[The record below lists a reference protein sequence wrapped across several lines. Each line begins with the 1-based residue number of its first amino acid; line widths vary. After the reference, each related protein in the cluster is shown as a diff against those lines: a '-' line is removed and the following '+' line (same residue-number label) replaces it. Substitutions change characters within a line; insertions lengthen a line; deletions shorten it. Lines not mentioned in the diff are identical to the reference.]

1 MDARTPAYQQRLA
14 IARQRFAEGDNL
26 PANLLPDAVVDSWV
40 RSRAAGVQPSDR
52 WQARPD
58 DDLQPLA
65 GQDLQLASCVQ
76 PEIDRLWEH
85 IGGASWALFC
95 VNPDGVLVHA
105 RQAYDLLSPLAP
117 LQVGRRLQEQDLGTT
132 APACTLAEDKPIILT
147 GNQHYLNDFERFF
160 CVSVPLRGLRGEVLG
175 ALDITGIGDRQAGA
189 VLEQLNHAAM
199 AVENRLFAGLSDCRI
214 LSLQHDPRLLG
225 TALQGLLAV
234 AADGSIRCANRAA
247 QRLLGLNGY
256 THDHLHLEHLFDVNN
271 LLDARPVAQQLI
283 LTDGSRL
290 YGQLIEPTPHKPAPA
305 PTRLTGTATAQGS
318 DALLNQQLA
327 NAHKAFAA
335 GVPILLLGETGTGKE
350 VFARTLHEHW
360 NPQAPFV
367 AINCSAIPESL
378 IEAELFG
385 YAEGTFTGARKG
397 GSSGQL
403 AAAHGGTLL
412 LDEIGDMPA
421 ALQTRL
427 LRVLQEREI
436 TSLGSSVRRPLD
448 VRVIS
453 ATHCDLA
460 QRMTS
465 QLFREDLYYRLN
477 GLTINLPPLRQRND
491 LPLLIERLRL
501 RHGVP
506 PLHPEVLQMLQ
517 QHTWPGNIRQLE
529 QALRLAAALASGE
542 SMTLLCHLPVDLQAS
557 AHLAQPGDLQ
567 STLRHT
573 IQAALQA
580 NGGNVSVTASQLG
593 ISRTTLYKKLKD

>member
-14 IARQRFAEGDNL
+14 IARQRFAEGENL

-40 RSRAAGVQPSDR
+40 RSRAAGVQPSGG

-65 GQDLQLASCVQ
+65 EQDLQLASCVQ

-105 RQAYDLLSPLAP
+105 RQAYDLLSPLSP

-214 LSLQHDPRLLG
+214 LSLQHDPHLLD

-234 AADGSIRCANRAA
+234 ASDGSIRCANRAA

-256 THDHLHLEHLFDVNN
+256 NHDYLKLEHLFDASN

-283 LTDGSRL
+283 LTDGSKL

-305 PTRLTGTATAQGS
+305 PARLTRTATAQGS

-350 VFARTLHEHW
+350 VFARTLHEQW

-460 QRMTS
+460 QRMAS

-477 GLTINLPPLRQRND
+477 GLTINLPPLRLRND
-491 LPLLIERLRL
+491 LPQLIERLRL

-506 PLHPEVLQMLQ
+506 PLHPDVLQVLQ
-517 QHTWPGNIRQLE
+517 QHVWPGNIRQLE

-542 SMTLLCHLPVDLQAS
+542 PMTLPCHLPA
-557 AHLAQPGDLQ
+557 DLQ
-567 STLRHT
+567 STAPQSQTGDLQATLRRT
-573 IQAALQA
+573 IESALQA
-580 NGGNVSVTASQLG
+580 NGGNVSATASQLG

>member
-1 MDARTPAYQQRLA
+1 MPAYQQRLA
-14 IARQRFAEGDNL
+14 IARQRFAEGENL

-40 RSRAAGVQPSDR
+40 RSRAAGVQPSDS

-65 GQDLQLASCVQ
+65 EQDLQLASCVQ

-105 RQAYDLLSPLAP
+105 RQAYDLLSPLSP

-214 LSLQHDPRLLG
+214 LSLQHDPHLLG

-256 THDHLHLEHLFDVNN
+256 NHDHLHLEHLFDANN

-283 LTDGSRL
+283 LTDGSKL
-290 YGQLIEPTPHKPAPA
+290 YGQLIEPTPHKPAAATPRIIRT
-305 PTRLTGTATAQGS
+305 PTAQGS

-350 VFARTLHEHW
+350 VFARTLHEQW

-477 GLTINLPPLRQRND
+477 GLTINLPPLRLRSD

-501 RHGVP
+501 RHGAP
-506 PLHPEVLQMLQ
+506 ALHPDVVQMLQ
-517 QHTWPGNIRQLE
+517 NHNWPGNIRQLE
-529 QALRLAAALASGE
+529 QTLRLAAALACGE
-542 SMTLLCHLPVDLQAS
+542 PMTLPCHLPADLQSS
-557 AHLAQPGDLQ
+557 AAAPEPGDLQ
-567 STLRHT
+567 ATLRRT
-573 IQAALQA
+573 IESALQA
-580 NGGNVSVTASQLG
+580 NGGNVSATASQLG

>member
-14 IARQRFAEGDNL
+14 LARQRFAEGDNL
-26 PANLLPDAVVDSWV
+26 PTNLLPDAVVDSWV
-40 RSRAAGVQPSDR
+40 RSRAAGVQPSDG
-52 WQARPD
+52 WQARPG

-65 GQDLQLASCVQ
+65 EQDLQLADCVQ

-105 RQAYDLLSPLAP
+105 RQAYDLHSPLSP
-117 LQVGRRLQEQDLGTT
+117 LQVGRRLHEQDMGTT
-132 APACTLAEDKPIILT
+132 APACTLADGKAMVLT

-189 VLEQLNHAAM
+189 VLEQLNYAAM
-199 AVENRLFAGLSDCRI
+199 AAENRLFAGLSDCRI
-214 LSLQHDPRLLG
+214 LALQHDPHLLG
-225 TALQGLLAV
+225 TALQGLLAI

-247 QRLLGLNGY
+247 QRLLGLKGY
-256 THDHLHLEHLFDVNN
+256 TPDHLSLEHLFDSHN
-271 LLDARPVAQQLI
+271 LLDARPAAQPLT
-283 LTDGSRL
+283 LTDGSRV
-290 YGQLIEPTPHKPAPA
+290 YGQLLAATAPKPAPR
-305 PTRLTGTATAQGS
+305 PPRISHSATPQGS
-318 DALLNQQLA
+318 DAALNQQLA

-350 VFARTLHEHW
+350 VFARTLHEQW

-421 ALQTRL
+421 TLQTRL

-477 GLTINLPPLRQRND
+477 GLTINLPALRLRSD
-491 LPLLIERLRL
+491 LALLIERLRL
-501 RHGVP
+501 RHGAP
-506 PLHPEVLQMLQ
+506 PLHPDVLVVLL
-517 QHTWPGNIRQLE
+517 HHPWPGNIRQLE
-529 QALRLAAALASGE
+529 QTLRLAAALASGE
-542 SMTLLCHLPVDLQAS
+542 PMTLPCHLPAELQRNAALAQPADLQA
-557 AHLAQPGDLQ
+557 
-567 STLRHT
+567 TLRRT
-573 IQAALQA
+573 IESALQA
-580 NGGNVSVTASQLG
+580 NGGNVTATASQLG
-593 ISRTTLYKKLKD
+593 ISRTTLYKKLRS